1 MATVVKMP
9 KMGVNMEEG
18 KVVSWFVEEGGKVE
32 KGTPLFEMETDKT
45 TMDVDATVDGYLL
58 KILVET
64 GEDYDCGTDIAIIGE
79 KDEDISNL
87 PG

>member
-18 KVVSWFVEEGGKVE
+18 QIVSWIVEEGGKVE
-32 KGTPLFEMETDKT
+32 KGVPLFEMETDKT
-45 TMDVDATVDGYLL
+45 TMEVDATVDGYLL

-64 GEDYDCGTDIAIIGE
+64 GEEYECGTDIAIIGE
-79 KDEDISNL
+79 KDEDISDII
-87 PG
+87 G